1 MQEEENIN
9 GSSNSSSDRRS
20 KEIKAELTTSILGMI
35 KECEEEQNVDRKIEI
50 LYQINSIMPESE
62 RLKIPSLITSDFI
75 DVALSRI
82 EEKVLCWHFEKEVSG
97 DDNSKYAVTS

>member
-1 MQEEENIN
+1 MAAAA
-9 GSSNSSSDRRS
+9 SSDRRS

-62 RLKIPSLITSDFI
+62 RLKIPSLITNDFV

-97 DDNSKYAVTS
+97 FVQDTAKGEKQRRLITEA

>member
-1 MQEEENIN
+1 MAAAA
-9 GSSNSSSDRRS
+9 SSDRRS

-35 KECEEEQNVDRKIEI
+35 KECEKEQNVDRKVEI

-62 RLKIPSLITSDFI
+62 QLKIPSLITNDYV

-82 EEKVLCWHFEKEVSG
+82 EEKV
-97 DDNSKYAVTS
+97 YAGILKRK

>member
-1 MQEEENIN
+1 MAAAAAA
-9 GSSNSSSDRRS
+9 SSDRRS
-20 KEIKAELTTSILGMI
+20 KEIKAELATSILGMI

-62 RLKIPSLITSDFI
+62 RLEIPSLITNDFV

-97 DDNSKYAVTS
+97 DDNGKYAVTS